1 MSNTIYIG
9 YQFKVEPL
17 QPGTEIL
24 IAELGYAGFE
34 SFVET
39 EEGVTAYI
47 QKEEWHADILE
58 DIYILGSDEFKI
70 SFTFDEIEQVN

>member
-1 MSNTIYIG
+1 MEFGTWNLVLQKMNYIE
-9 YQFKVEPL
+9 YIFKVEPM

-39 EEGVTAYI
+39 EEV
-47 QKEEWHADILE
+47 L
-58 DIYILGSDEFKI
+58 
-70 SFTFDEIEQVN
+70 